1 MRLSNG
7 INSKFYVLLF
17 FSVNNLG
24 TKVNM
29 NNPVVKLNLS
39 DKVVYVVGDVHG
51 RFDLLNK
58 LLDQVNFDPC
68 ANVLIACGDLIDRGE
83 HSIEMLNLLKQ
94 NYFYS
99 VRGNHEDLLL
109 DFFEHYIESGK
120 IQEKIFLYDED
131 PFIFNGGGWVK
142 KLYSK
147 SENKMSSEFDEFIQL
162 IKRMPFVICVEIA
175 DKRFNVIH
183 AQATRPFKL
192 RDKEE
197 NFLWLDSDFDHWYE
211 TKVMPESA
219 AKNILWGRT
228 IMHSYQM
235 LRDIKIYKGL
245 SDTYCGHTPYH
256 IGEIRKLLSHNFLDT
271 GAYLSSKKNNHW
283 GLTMVNA
290 ITNEKYVA
298 VG

>member
-1 MRLSNG
+1 
-7 INSKFYVLLF
+7 
-17 FSVNNLG
+17 
-24 TKVNM
+24 M
-29 NNPVVKLNLS
+29 NNPVVKLNIS

-83 HSIEMLNLLKQ
+83 HSVETLNLLKQ
-94 NYFYS
+94 NWFYS
-99 VRGNHEDLLL
+99 VRGNHEELLL
-109 DFFEHYIESGK
+109 EFFEQYIESGM
-120 IQEKIFLYDED
+120 IQEKKFLSDED

-142 KLYSK
+142 NLYSK
-147 SENKMSSEFDEFIQL
+147 NVNRMSSEFDEL
-162 IKRMPFVICVEIA
+162 IKLIKQLPFVICVEIA
-175 DKRFNVIH
+175 GKRFNVIH
-183 AQATRPFKL
+183 AQATRPLEL

-197 NFLWLDSDFDHWYE
+197 NILWVDSDFDNWYE
-211 TKVMPESA
+211 TGIMPECA

-228 IMHSYQM
+228 IMHSYKV
-235 LRDIKIYKGL
+235 LKDVKIYDGL
-245 SDTYCGHTPYH
+245 STTYCGHTPYH
-256 IGEIRKLLSHNFLDT
+256 IGAIRKMLSHNFMDT

-298 VG
+298 AG